1 MRNATPIWNPY
12 QETTRNFWI
21 GMEFVWLS
29 HPHSFPILCL
39 MWTFQPMYFP
49 YCGNEQKITPY
60 QCHTTIWP
68 SHISAT
74 YGSHMAQTL
83 PYLSHSFALVRV
95 ITSVFFTWTN
105 LARIA
110 GMMFVCRDRGTF
122 VKRIKNQLCDY
133 MAAGPAWLAEIPV
146 SRCRDPG

>member
-1 MRNATPIWNPY
+1 MRNVTPIWNPY
-12 QETTRNFWI
+12 QETTRKIWI

-95 ITSVFFTWTN
+95 STIYTYDETN
-105 LARIA
+105 LPWY
-110 GMMFVCRDRGTF
+110 CTF
-122 VKRIKNQLCDY
+122 LQITVLWFSTFHQFCTALLYFI
-133 MAAGPAWLAEIPV
+133 
-146 SRCRDPG
+146 